1 MITKGE
7 YNYFKRIEQKFP
19 CGCHIDE
26 MIDNSYVITYCPLH
40 QAAPE
45 MLKALKGILLVATPI
60 NENSTMVFEKEYF
73 GGFEVLGNI
82 LESACDAI
90 AKAEGR

>member
-26 MIDNSYVITYCPLH
+26 MIDNSYGITYCPLH

-45 MLKALKGILLVATPI
+45 LLETLKQTYSWCWKHT
-60 NENSTMVFEKEYF
+60 NSANDIFDE
-73 GGFEVLGNI
+73 LGLNLI
-82 LESACDAI
+82 RAI